1 MLLKQPPYALVCSS
15 SIVPIALMST
25 TKPHLLVVEDEA
37 KVALFIR
44 KGLET
49 QSFSVT
55 VAANGREGKRLI
67 GAERFDLVILD
78 VNLPGISGLELAQY
92 IRTRN
97 AHLPILMLTALD
109 STTDKLLG
117 FEAGADD
124 YLAKPFDFLE
134 LVARV
139 RALLRRSAP
148 PEDMAAV
155 LRLADLELDLR
166 QKVARRSGR
175 TIDLTAREFTLLE
188 YLLRNQGRV
197 VSRVDI
203 AEQVWDIGFDT
214 GTNVI
219 DVYVNYLRNK
229 IDKDAPIKLIHTVV
243 GFGYVLKEK

>member
-1 MLLKQPPYALVCSS
+1 MNTA
-15 SIVPIALMST
+15 
-25 TKPHLLVVEDEA
+25 KPRLLVVEDEA

-55 VAANGREGKRLI
+55 VAADGREGKRLF
-67 GAERFDLVILD
+67 GSERFDLVILD
-78 VNLPGISGLELAQY
+78 VNLPVVSGLELAQY
-92 IRTRN
+92 IRTHN

-109 STTDKLLG
+109 STTDKLMG

-134 LVARV
+134 LVARI
-139 RALLRRSAP
+139 RALLRRTDP
-148 PEDMAAV
+148 CEETQPL

-166 QKVARRSGR
+166 QKVARRMGR
-175 TIDLTAREFTLLE
+175 TIDLTAREFALLS

-229 IDKDAPIKLIHTVV
+229 IDKNAPVKLIHTVV

>member
-1 MLLKQPPYALVCSS
+1 
-15 SIVPIALMST
+15 MST

-175 TIDLTAREFTLLE
+175 TIDLTAREFSLLE

-229 IDKDAPIKLIHTVV
+229 IDKDAPVKLIHTVV

>member
-1 MLLKQPPYALVCSS
+1 M
-15 SIVPIALMST
+15 SIA
-25 TKPHLLVVEDEA
+25 KPHLLVVEDEA
-37 KVALFIR
+37 KVALFIQ

-49 QSFSVT
+49 QSLSVT
-55 VAANGREGKRLI
+55 VAADGREGKRLI

-78 VNLPGISGLELAQY
+78 VNLPVISGLELAQY

-97 AHLPILMLTALD
+97 AYLPILMLTAHD

-134 LVARV
+134 LIARV
-139 RALLRRSAP
+139 RALLRRSVP
-148 PEDMAAV
+148 PQERETV
-155 LRLADLELDLR
+155 LQLADLELDLR

-175 TIDLTAREFTLLE
+175 TIELTAREFALLD

-203 AEQVWDIGFDT
+203 AEQVWDTGFDT

-229 IDKDAPIKLIHTVV
+229 IDKGSPVKLIHTVV

>member
-1 MLLKQPPYALVCSS
+1 
-15 SIVPIALMST
+15 MST
-25 TKPHLLVVEDEA
+25 SKPHLLVVEDEA

-49 QSFSVT
+49 QSYAVT
-55 VAANGREGKRLI
+55 VAGDGREAKRLI
-67 GAERFDLVILD
+67 GAERFDLVVLD
-78 VNLPGISGLELAQY
+78 VNLPVISGLAVAQY
-92 IRTRN
+92 IRLRN

-134 LVARV
+134 LLARI
-139 RALLRRSAP
+139 RALLRRTDSCEETQP
-148 PEDMAAV
+148 V
-155 LRLADLELDLR
+155 LRLADLELDR
-166 QKVARRSGR
+166 REKVARRTGR
-175 TIDLTAREFTLLE
+175 TIPLTAREFALLD

-203 AEQVWDIGFDT
+203 AEQVWDVGFDT

-229 IDKDAPIKLIHTVV
+229 IDKDAPVKLIHTVV
-243 GFGYVLKEK
+243 GMGYVLKEK

>member
-1 MLLKQPPYALVCSS
+1 MNTA
-15 SIVPIALMST
+15 
-25 TKPHLLVVEDEA
+25 KPRLLVVEDEA

-49 QSFSVT
+49 QSFSVAI
-55 VAANGREGKRLI
+55 AADGREGKRLI
-67 GAERFDLVILD
+67 GTERFDLVILD
-78 VNLPGISGLELAQY
+78 VNLPIISGLELAQY

-97 AHLPILMLTALD
+97 VSLPILMLTALD

-139 RALLRRSAP
+139 RALLRRTVP
-148 PEDMAAV
+148 PDEIQPV
-155 LRLADLELDLR
+155 LRLADLELDR
-166 QKVARRSGR
+166 REKVARRMGR
-175 TIDLTAREFTLLE
+175 TIHLTAREFALLD

-229 IDKDAPIKLIHTVV
+229 IDKDAPVKLIHTVV

>member
-1 MLLKQPPYALVCSS
+1 MNTP
-15 SIVPIALMST
+15 
-25 TKPHLLVVEDEA
+25 KPRLLVVEDEA
-37 KVALFIR
+37 KVALFIK
-44 KGLET
+44 KGLEI
-49 QSFSVT
+49 QSFDVT
-55 VAANGREGKRLI
+55 LATDGREGKRLI
-67 GAERFDLVILD
+67 GAERYDLVILD
-78 VNLPGISGLELAQY
+78 VNLPFISGLELAQY
-92 IRTRN
+92 IRTRQAN
-97 AHLPILMLTALD
+97 LPILMLTALD

-139 RALLRRSAP
+139 RALLRRMAP
-148 PEDMAAV
+148 TEDTQPV

-166 QKVARRSGR
+166 EKVARRSGR
-175 TIDLTAREFTLLE
+175 TIDLTAREFALLD
-188 YLLRNQGRV
+188 YLIRNQGRV

-229 IDKDAPIKLIHTVV
+229 IDRNAPVKLIHTVV

>member
-1 MLLKQPPYALVCSS
+1 LLLKQPPYALVRSS

-175 TIDLTAREFTLLE
+175 TIDLTAREFSLLE

-229 IDKDAPIKLIHTVV
+229 IDKDAPVKLIHTVV

>member
-1 MLLKQPPYALVCSS
+1 M
-15 SIVPIALMST
+15 
-25 TKPHLLVVEDEA
+25 LVVEDET
-37 KVALFIR
+37 KVALFIK

-49 QSFSVT
+49 QSLTVT
-55 VAANGREGKRLI
+55 VAADGREGKRLI
-67 GAERFDLVILD
+67 SSERFDLVILD
-78 VNLPGISGLELAQY
+78 VNLPFVSGLELAEY
-92 IRTRN
+92 IRTKN
-97 AHLPILMLTALD
+97 AQMPILMLTALD
-109 STTDKLLG
+109 STTDKLMG

-148 PEDMAAV
+148 PEESQPI
-155 LRLADLELDLR
+155 LRLADLELDR
-166 QKVARRSGR
+166 QQKVARRAGR
-175 TIDLTAREFTLLE
+175 TIDLTAREFALLD

-203 AEQVWDIGFDT
+203 AEQVWDVGFDT

-229 IDKDAPIKLIHTVV
+229 IDKGEPVKLIHTVV